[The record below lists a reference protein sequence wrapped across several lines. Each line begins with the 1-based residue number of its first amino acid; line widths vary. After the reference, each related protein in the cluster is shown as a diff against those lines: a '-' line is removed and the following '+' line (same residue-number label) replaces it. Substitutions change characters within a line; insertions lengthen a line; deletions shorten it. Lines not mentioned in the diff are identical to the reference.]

1 MRRCGGCCLGSSAFS
16 ACGDW
21 NGFSHACGAGLRR
34 SAAVVLITGSAL
46 ALCLGFP
53 PSAQTY
59 FGVLSIVLAFGLAA
73 VIIGAL
79 SDSGWYFAL
88 MEDYRDRYVWHI
100 HPHPD
105 LMFSSKDE

>member
-1 MRRCGGCCLGSSAFS
+1 MDAAWVPLLFQLAAIGTGSRMP
-16 ACGDW
+16 
-21 NGFSHACGAGLRR
+21 AGQLRR